1 MVKDIGNPNSQG
13 SHFDTEMAAKSYLD
27 EIQSKPTRNYVMFDD
42 SLIDTKRV
50 NDKLTDSWMNSEARM
65 ARADEGGF
73 DLDRRLYHLTPNSF
87 DEFIAGGPDGI
98 DGQQAIFLTP
108 NPLDQ
113 SASHNV
119 KHSTSGAN
127 IMPVLTK
134 TNSPLYVDEFN
145 REEVMKRWGITNRE
159 FPYLV
164 DNKTKST

>member
-1 MVKDIGNPNSQG
+1 
-13 SHFDTEMAAKSYLD
+13 
-27 EIQSKPTRNYVMFDD
+27 
-42 SLIDTKRV
+42 
-50 NDKLTDSWMNSEARM
+50 M

-159 FPYLV
+159 FPYLI
-164 DNKTKST
+164 DTKTKSTLEKAGFDHIESETTFGDKTTTEIIIFDPKNIRSTNAEFDPTKADSADLLSSISPTQSSLRNIA